1 MKLLH
6 SNPDGYVFRLRQAE
20 KDLIFRLLQ
29 LYPVVPAAH
38 HRLSQS
44 GTGDADDEN
53 QRLLDESLAAH
64 RQEQQAQVLAM
75 MEDPACF
82 SKVKGGWQLR
92 LSGPQIEGLLQ
103 VFNDIRV
110 GSWIALGSPDFE
122 QGVKL
127 EPTEV
132 NAARIWLM
140 ETAGFFQQQLLEAVG
155 EG

>member
-1 MKLLH
+1 MKLLRSH
-6 SNPDGYVFRLRQAE
+6 PDGYVFRLRQAE
-20 KDLIFRLLQ
+20 RDLLFRIFR

-44 GTGDADDEN
+44 DTGDADGEN
-53 QRLLDESLAAH
+53 QRLLDEALAAH
-64 RQEQQAQVLAM
+64 RQEQQAQVLAL

-82 SKVKGGWQLR
+82 SNVKNGWQLK

-132 NAARIWLM
+132 NTARFWLM